1 MHTYLYIG
9 DDIMNKETLLTD
21 RQKQIL
27 SYIKDML
34 HAKGY
39 PPSVREIGT
48 AVGLRSSSTVHNHLI
63 KLEELGFVR
72 RDPTKPRALE
82 VLGEAAWRQKSFVP
96 VPLVGRVTAG
106 QPILALENIEETFPL
121 PTSLVGNDEEIFM
134 LTVQGDSMI
143 NAGILDGD
151 YVLVR
156 KQNTANNGDIVV
168 ALIDKEEATVKRFF
182 KEKDRIRLQPE
193 NDAIAPIY
201 SRNVAILGKVIGVF
215 RMI

>member
-1 MHTYLYIG
+1 M
-9 DDIMNKETLLTD
+9 DNETLLTT
-21 RQKQIL
+21 RQQQIL
-27 SYIKDML
+27 AYIKDML

-48 AVGLRSSSTVHNHLI
+48 AVGLRSSSTVHSHLT
-63 KLEELGFVR
+63 KLEEMGFLR
-72 RDPTKPRALE
+72 RDPTKPRAIE
-82 VLGEAAWRQKSFVP
+82 VLGDAAFRQENFVP

-106 QPILALENIEETFPL
+106 QPILAVENIEETFPL
-121 PTSLVGNDEEIFM
+121 PTSLIGNNEDVFM

-156 KQNTANNGDIVV
+156 KQKTANNNDIVV
-168 ALIDKEEATVKRFF
+168 ALLDKEEATVKRFF

-201 SRNVAILGKVIGVF
+201 SRNVGILGKVIGVF

>member
-1 MHTYLYIG
+1 
-9 DDIMNKETLLTD
+9 MNKETLLTD